1 MELILE
7 LDGGKKKNQEM
18 QKMAIVQKME
28 IEHLLKQCSQHELL
42 GGQQSDHILE
52 LEDRVK
58 DLLSNIQVSST
69 RYFFLHCTGL
79 QHNLSIFPIVFC
91 CEISDT
97 CDENLP

>member
-28 IEHLLKQCSQHELL
+28 IENLLKQCSQHELFSC
-42 GGQQSDHILE
+42 QQSDQILE
-52 LEDRVK
+52 LEGRVK

-69 RYFFLHCTGL
+69 HFFLHCTGL
-79 QHNLSIFPIVFC
+79 QHSLA
-91 CEISDT
+91 
-97 CDENLP
+97 